1 MKKKYSNK
9 YLISTGIGLQDVDHL
24 ENSDYFLSES
34 ERYISGE
41 ISLDELHN
49 NINEYYTNKPEDKSR
64 TREADGVSAR
74 IATLLSDDS
83 FSFTVGQLLSIH
95 RFLFDG
101 ILDHPGQLRKYNF
114 TKSEWVLNGD
124 TVIYG
129 DYREL
134 EATLQYDFKTE
145 KEFKYKGL
153 SINKIIDHLAIF
165 ISNLWQIHAFEE
177 GNTRTIAVFV
187 IKYLRTLGFDVTND
201 IFAKNAWYFRNALVR
216 ANYNDF
222 RNCAFED
229 RSYLVLFL
237 RNLLLGEEN
246 ELKSRKLHVI
256 YGSML
261 AEESRENKIIGLMRS
276 DPSITIEEIASYI
289 DYSVRTVKSIIK
301 SLEELKLIRRV
312 GGKKLGEWQVI
323 D

>member
-49 NINEYYTNKPEDKSR
+49 NINEYYKNKPEDKSR

-95 RFLFDG
+95 RFLFYG

-165 ISNLWQIHAFEE
+165 ISNL
-177 GNTRTIAVFV
+177 
-187 IKYLRTLGFDVTND
+187 
-201 IFAKNAWYFRNALVR
+201 
-216 ANYNDF
+216 
-222 RNCAFED
+222 
-229 RSYLVLFL
+229 
-237 RNLLLGEEN
+237 
-246 ELKSRKLHVI
+246 
-256 YGSML
+256 
-261 AEESRENKIIGLMRS
+261 
-276 DPSITIEEIASYI
+276 
-289 DYSVRTVKSIIK
+289 
-301 SLEELKLIRRV
+301 
-312 GGKKLGEWQVI
+312 
-323 D
+323 

>member
-49 NINEYYTNKPEDKSR
+49 NINEYYKNKPEDKSR